1 MATGDSE
8 AITATVSNVQELRTF
23 CTWFKEWNTDNRRIF
38 LQSLI
43 PIVVPNKLFVQISRL
58 TVSQTI
64 SSAFS
69 HWSQCTTFDQQL
81 VYFHQC
87 FSKWSADEAN
97 HFVSLLEEIDMSLV
111 YNFYDM
117 IAITAGEL

>member
-1 MATGDSE
+1 MATGNSE
-8 AITATVSNVQELRTF
+8 AITTPVSNAQELRMF
-23 CTWFKEWNTDNRRIF
+23 CTWFKEWNTDHRRIF
-38 LQSLI
+38 LQSLV
-43 PIVVPNKLFVQISRL
+43 PIVVPDKLFVQISRL
-58 TVSQTI
+58 TVSPTT
-64 SSAFS
+64 SSPFS

-81 VYFHQC
+81 AYFHQC